1 MCVCVCVCMCVC
13 VCVCVCV
20 NVVDEIHQEALLNR
34 NARIRN
40 YYMAVVIKLFGC
52 ADQRLAKDEIKK
64 SL

>member
-1 MCVCVCVCMCVC
+1 M
-13 VCVCVCV
+13 CVCVCV